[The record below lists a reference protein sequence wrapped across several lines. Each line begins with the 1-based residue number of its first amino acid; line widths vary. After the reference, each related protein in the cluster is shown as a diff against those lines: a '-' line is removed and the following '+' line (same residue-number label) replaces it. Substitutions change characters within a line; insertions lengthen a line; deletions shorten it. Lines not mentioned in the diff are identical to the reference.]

1 MRRFIILAALLA
13 AFLSSCSK
21 KDETTVD
28 PSDQKTSS
36 NVSTRGVWIYG
47 STLLKEKSDSIAA
60 KLANNNVNAVYLLV
74 KGTSGQKTPAANLT
88 DFITAAHA
96 KKIKVHLWIAIA
108 QDDNFLA
115 SNPDAHVYHCPKPS
129 LGYTSPYRDNGSG
142 VNLLYPGYK
151 QYVLDN
157 IKYFLTNFD
166 CDGIH
171 LDYIRYSHLVYSF
184 DKYQLHRADSLGCNT
199 QRLIKL
205 FNDNYDNYAAG
216 DGFVNLYSSG
226 DSDVVKWVNMRKN
239 IIYDYIKSIK
249 DLITQTKPNVELN
262 AAFMPEGAIDPV
274 YADVY
279 YSQNYSLN
287 SPLLSMISPMAYFK
301 DYNKTTD
308 WLTTVTEK
316 AKQAVDPK
324 CNITM
329 GIQAYNGVTSAQI
342 SEQISNSLKAG
353 AFGLIAFRYETIT
366 ADQWPVI
373 KEKFKL

>member
-1 MRRFIILAALLA
+1 MRRLFIFAALLA

-21 KDETTVD
+21 KDEATVD
-28 PSDQKTSS
+28 PTDQKTSS

-47 STLLKEKSDSIAA
+47 STLLKENSDSIAA
-60 KLANNNVNAVYLLV
+60 KLVRNNVNTVYLLV

-88 DFITAAHA
+88 SFITAAHA
-96 KKIKVHLWIAIA
+96 QKIKVHLWIAVA

-115 SNPDAHVYHCPKPS
+115 SNTDAHVYHCPKPS
-129 LGYTSPYRDNGSG
+129 LGYTSPYRDNGSC

-199 QRLIKL
+199 QRLLKL
-205 FNDNYDNYAAG
+205 FNDNYDNYASG

-226 DSDVVKWVNMRKN
+226 DPDVVKWVNMRKN

-262 AAFMPEGAIDPV
+262 AAFMPEGATDPV
-274 YADVY
+274 FADVY

-342 SEQISNSLKAG
+342 SEQISNSLNAG
-353 AFGLIAFRYETIT
+353 AYGLIAFRYETIT
-366 ADQWPVI
+366 ADQWPII